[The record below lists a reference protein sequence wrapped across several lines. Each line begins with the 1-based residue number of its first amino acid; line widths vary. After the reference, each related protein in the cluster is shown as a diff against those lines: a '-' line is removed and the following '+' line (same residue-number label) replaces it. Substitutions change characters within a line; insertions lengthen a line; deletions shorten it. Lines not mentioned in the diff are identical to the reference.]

1 MLGVCRKPTSEKAPT
16 MPSTDHATTTAT
28 AVTIA
33 PLAALEA
40 HFAWRRAHGHAPTTL
55 RTYETYLRRYLSGLD
70 CLTHASEASVVTF
83 LGSPAWGPEARKSAH
98 SALRAFFRW
107 AQDAELLE
115 HDPMRRLSSPHVP
128 AGVPRPAPDAT
139 IMAAMREAGP
149 LVAPMLALAR
159 FAGLRVCEIARIHSR
174 DYDRLQRRLYVR
186 GKGQRERM
194 IPISHPALH
203 TWLATRV
210 GWAFPSPAR
219 PGPRTAGNIC
229 KLISAALPE
238 GITAHQLRHAYAT
251 AALRGTGNLLAV
263 GRLLGHSRPETTQR
277 YTLLD
282 EDTLTATAR
291 AATASAVLPLAA

>member
-1 MLGVCRKPTSEKAPT
+1 
-16 MPSTDHATTTAT
+16 MPSIDPTTEHAPS
-28 AVTIA
+28 IA
-33 PLAALEA
+33 PLAALDE
-40 HFAWRRAHGHAPTTL
+40 HFAWRRAHGHSPTTL
-55 RTYETYLRRYLSGLD
+55 RTYESYLRRYLSSLA
-70 CLTHASEASVVTF
+70 CLTHSTEASVVAF
-83 LGSPAWGPEARKSAH
+83 LGSPTWGPEARKTAY

-107 AQDAELLE
+107 AREAKLID
-115 HDPMRRLSSPHVP
+115 HDPMRHLSSPHVP

-139 IMAAMREAGP
+139 VMAAIRDAGP

-174 DYDRLQRRLYVR
+174 DYDRQQHRLYVR

-194 IPISHPALH
+194 VPISHPALH
-203 TWLATRV
+203 YWLSRQV
-210 GWAFPSPAR
+210 GWAFPSPSR
-219 PGPRTAGNIC
+219 PGPRTAGNVC
-229 KLISAALPE
+229 KLISDALPE
-238 GITAHQLRHAYAT
+238 GMTAHQLRHAYAT

-291 AATASAVLPLAA
+291 AATASAAFPLVA